1 MSDVE
6 KGSLAYRGT
15 EHHGSSALPQQTFV
29 HNTASQLRVLGNPGP
44 LGLYSF
50 ASTTFMLSL
59 YNVQA
64 RGITVPNVVVG
75 MALFVGGLAQL
86 LAGMWEFA
94 CGNTFGATAFS
105 SYGGF
110 WLSYAALLIP
120 GTGIGEAYTTAPAGE
135 EVNAI
140 GIFLAAWVIVTFL
153 FFLGSLRL
161 NFGLIALFFCLDIT
175 FILLTAGTFTGKE
188 SVNKAGGAVGIL
200 TAAIAYYCGTAQLLT
215 PDNSLF
221 TIPIGTIGKRRD

>member
-6 KGSLAYRGT
+6 KGSLAYRGND
-15 EHHGSSALPQQTFV
+15 HHGASAIPQQTFV

-50 ASTTFMLSL
+50 ASTTFMLSM
-59 YNVQA
+59 YNVSA
-64 RGITVPNVVVG
+64 RGIAVPNVVVG

-86 LAGMWEFA
+86 LAGMWEYA

-120 GTGIGEAYTTAPAGE
+120 GTGIADAYAKVPDQ
-135 EVNAI
+135 EVSAI
-140 GIFLAAWVIVTFL
+140 GIFLAAWVIITFL
-153 FFLGSLRL
+153 FLLATLRV
-161 NFGLIALFFCLDIT
+161 NVGLISLFLCLDIT
-175 FILLTAGTFTGKE
+175 FILLMAGAFTGQANL
-188 SVNKAGGAVGIL
+188 NKAGGGMGIL
-200 TAAIAYYCGTAQLLT
+200 TAFIAYYCGTAQLLT

-221 TIPIGTIGKRRD
+221 TLPIGAIGKRD